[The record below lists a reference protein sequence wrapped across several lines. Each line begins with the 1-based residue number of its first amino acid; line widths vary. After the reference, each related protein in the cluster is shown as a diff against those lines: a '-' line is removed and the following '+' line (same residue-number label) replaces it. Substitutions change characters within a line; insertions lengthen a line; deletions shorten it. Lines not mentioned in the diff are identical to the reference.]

1 MTVATSMQFFL
12 REGRD
17 EHTVLKHLGV
27 ALGFLVESS
36 DVRVEG
42 SVGFLQ
48 MDNYANG
55 FQQGYLVSWPSS
67 VKWDGDERAVARLLA
82 THLNTDVLLELGGDA
97 DLWLVAHPDGGQEQV
112 SVSVLDDGI
121 DVSHPDP

>member
-1 MTVATSMQFFL
+1 
-12 REGRD
+12 
-17 EHTVLKHLGV
+17 
-27 ALGFLVESS
+27 
-36 DVRVEG
+36 
-42 SVGFLQ
+42 
-48 MDNYANG
+48 
-55 FQQGYLVSWPSS
+55 

-82 THLNTDVLLELGGDA
+82 TNLNTDVLLELGGDA